1 MIKRVNCQP
10 SDQIFFC
17 GGGAKAK
24 GEKRNALQF
33 HKFKSPVAPT
43 VL

>member
-17 GGGAKAK
+17 GGGGGGGGATAK

-33 HKFKSPVAPT
+33 H
-43 VL
+43 

>member
-17 GGGAKAK
+17 GGGGGGGGGAMAK

-33 HKFKSPVAPT
+33 H
-43 VL
+43 